1 MKAATVT
8 ADERERGDVAV
19 TGIGRL
25 TPTRRFLASLRAGAP
40 VYVLLAVLLVALGVE
55 DPTFFEPDP
64 FFAFLKR
71 SAPLIV
77 LAAGQYLVIVSGG
90 YDLSVGALV
99 TVGVVV
105 TAETYHAFPG
115 AHWTVVVALLVAGG
129 AFVGL
134 VNGLVTTVLRVPS
147 FIATLGMTLILEGA
161 VFYWTQG
168 SPRGILPDDFRTIG
182 RNTAFGPVP
191 WAVVLC
197 LVIGVVAVVLM
208 RSDFGRT
215 LIATGDNARAAGLAG
230 VRVLRVRT
238 LAFVL
243 SGAAA
248 AVAAILVGG
257 FSGVSA
263 QAGRGYEFEAITAVV
278 LGGVALGGGSGSV
291 VAAMAGALSL
301 QTLFTLL
308 NLRGVAK
315 AMETTVQGV
324 IVIAAVALGALDWAG
339 TRRRLTAYVSPLVRH
354 LPLPSRNPRG
364 EQR

>member
-1 MKAATVT
+1 MKST
-8 ADERERGDVAV
+8 ALTGTPGAEQAGQGPV
-19 TGIGRL
+19 TGSARV
-25 TPTRRFLASLRAGAP
+25 TRPSSRARFLASLRAGAP
-40 VYVLLAVLLVALGVE
+40 VYLLLAVLLVALGFE
-55 DPTFFEPDP
+55 DPGFFEPDP
-64 FFAFLKR
+64 FLAFLKR
-71 SAPLIV
+71 AAPLVV

-115 AHWTVVVALLVAGG
+115 AHWLVVAALLLLGG
-129 AFVGL
+129 ALVGL
-134 VNGLVTTVLRVPS
+134 VNGLASTVLRVPS

-168 SPRGILPDDFRTIG
+168 SPSGILPDSFRAVG
-182 RNTAFGPVP
+182 RGTAFGPMP
-191 WAVVLC
+191 WAV
-197 LVIGVVAVVLM
+197 LVCVVAGVLVVVLM

-243 SGAAA
+243 SGVAA

-278 LGGVALGGGSGSV
+278 LGGVALGGGAGSV
-291 VAAMAGALSL
+291 VAAMCGALSL

-308 NLRGVAK
+308 NLRGVSG
-315 AMETTVQGV
+315 AMETTIQGA
-324 IVIAAVALGALDWAG
+324 IVITAVALGALDWSG
-339 TRRRLTAYVSPLVRH
+339 LRKRLPISTYRTRR
-354 LPLPSRNPRG
+354 G
-364 EQR
+364 ER

>member
-1 MKAATVT
+1 MVHTLDKRRRAPHASP
-8 ADERERGDVAV
+8 DPHLVA
-19 TGIGRL
+19 RA
-25 TPTRRFLASLRAGAP
+25 TPTRRFAASLRAGAP
-40 VYVLLAVLLVALGVE
+40 VYLLLAVLLVALGIE
-55 DPTFFEPDP
+55 DPTFFQPDP
-64 FFAFLKR
+64 FLAFLKR
-71 SAPLIV
+71 SAPLVV

-115 AHWTVVVALLVAGG
+115 AHWTIVVAVLLIGG

-134 VNGLVTTVLRVPS
+134 INGLVTTVLRVPS

-168 SPRGILPDDFRTIG
+168 SPSGILPDDFRRIG
-182 RNTAFGPVP
+182 RSIAFGSVP
-191 WAVVLC
+191 WAV
-197 LVIGVVAVVLM
+197 LVCVAVGVVAVVLM
-208 RSDFGRT
+208 RSNFGRT
-215 LIATGDNARAAGLAG
+215 LVATGDNAEAAGLAG
-230 VRVLRVRT
+230 VRVLRVRV

-243 SGAAA
+243 SGTAA

-308 NLRGVAK
+308 NLRGVSNAL
-315 AMETTVQGV
+315 ETTVQGV
-324 IVIAAVALGALDWAG
+324 IVITAVALGAVDWS
-339 TRRRLTAYVSPLVRH
+339 RLRARVSPH
-354 LPLPSRNPRG
+354 LPFLSRPSRG
-364 EQR
+364 ESR

>member
-1 MKAATVT
+1 MKSTPLTGTPAADRADAGSAAESVRVT
-8 ADERERGDVAV
+8 
-19 TGIGRL
+19 RL
-25 TPTRRFLASLRAGAP
+25 SPRARFLASLRAGAP
-40 VYVLLAVLLVALGVE
+40 VYLLLAVLLVALGFE
-55 DPTFFEPDP
+55 DPAFFEPDP
-64 FFAFLKR
+64 FLAFLKR
-71 SAPLIV
+71 SAPLVV

-115 AHWTVVVALLVAGG
+115 AHWLVVVAFLLLGG
-129 AFVGL
+129 ALVGL
-134 VNGLVTTVLRVPS
+134 VNGLAATVLRVPS

-168 SPRGILPDDFRTIG
+168 SPSGVLPESFRAIG
-182 RNTAFGPVP
+182 RATAFGPVP
-191 WAVVLC
+191 WAVLVCVAVGVL
-197 LVIGVVAVVLM
+197 VVVLM

-243 SGAAA
+243 SGVAA

-278 LGGVALGGGSGSV
+278 LGGVALGGGAGSV
-291 VAAMAGALSL
+291 VAAMCGALSL

-308 NLRGVAK
+308 NLRGVSG
-315 AMETTVQGV
+315 AMETTVQGA
-324 IVIAAVALGALDWAG
+324 IVIAAVALGALDWSSL
-339 TRRRLTAYVSPLVRH
+339 RRRLAAYTHRT
-354 LPLPSRNPRG
+354 PRG
-364 EQR
+364 ER

>member
-1 MKAATVT
+1 VKADTLTGQSVAPQTSPERHTVG
-8 ADERERGDVAV
+8 RAV
-19 TGIGRL
+19 
-25 TPTRRFLASLRAGAP
+25 PVRRFVDSLRAGAP
-40 VYVLLAVLLVALGVE
+40 VYLLLAVLLVALGIE

-64 FFAFLKR
+64 FLAFLKR
-71 SAPLIV
+71 SAPLVV

-90 YDLSVGALV
+90 YDLSVGSLV

-115 AHWTVVVALLVAGG
+115 AHWSVVVVLLLVGG
-129 AFVGL
+129 AFVGM

-168 SPRGILPDDFRTIG
+168 SPSGLLPDDFRRIG
-182 RNTAFGPVP
+182 RTNAFGSVP
-191 WAVVLC
+191 WAV
-197 LVIGVVAVVLM
+197 LVCVAVGVLAVALM
-208 RSDFGRT
+208 RSNFGRT
-215 LIATGDNARAAGLAG
+215 LVATGDNAKAAGLAG
-230 VRVLRVRT
+230 VRVMRVRV
-238 LAFVL
+238 LAFML
-243 SGAAA
+243 SGMAA

-278 LGGVALGGGSGSV
+278 LGGVALGGGAGSV

-308 NLRGVAK
+308 NLRGVSK
-315 AMETTVQGV
+315 ALETTVQGV
-324 IVIAAVALGALDWAG
+324 IVIAAVALGAVDWS
-339 TRRRLTAYVSPLVRH
+339 RVRQHVSRYAPFL
-354 LPLPSRNPRG
+354 SRTSRG
-364 EQR
+364 ER